1 MQNNNNCFNGFLM
14 DFVTF
19 DPSEVIRDAYC
30 VSNFHENNAFIPHVK
45 KKLYNLTHKLLCKP
59 FYLAPQHSIDHKY
72 TLRDYYL

>member
-30 VSNFHENNAFIPHVK
+30 LSNFHENNAFIPHVK
-45 KKLYNLTHKLLCKP
+45 KKSYIFKLTNCYVNPFILC
-59 FYLAPQHSIDHKY
+59 LNTALTTNTH
-72 TLRDYYL
+72 